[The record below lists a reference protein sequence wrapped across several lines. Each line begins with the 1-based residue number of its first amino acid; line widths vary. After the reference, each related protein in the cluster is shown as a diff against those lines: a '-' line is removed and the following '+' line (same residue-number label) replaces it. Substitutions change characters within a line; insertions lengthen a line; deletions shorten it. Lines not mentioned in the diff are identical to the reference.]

1 MRLFYTKETQ
11 LQNDAIKF
19 LKARKIFHWRQ
30 NSGALK
36 TEKGFY
42 RFTSINGLPDIIAII
57 NGRFVGFELKLKGK
71 YPSRE
76 QKATHKRIKE
86 AGGRVYI
93 IHDLNELKEAVENE
107 NRCKA

>member
-1 MRLFYTKETQ
+1 MRLFYAKETQ
-11 LQNDAIKF
+11 LQNDC
-19 LKARKIFHWRQ
+19 LKYLQAKKIFCYRQ
-30 NSGALK
+30 NSGAVK

-76 QKATHKRIKE
+76 QKLTHKRIKE

-93 IHDLNELKEAVENE
+93 IHDLNELKEAVERE
-107 NRCKA
+107 WQD

>member
-11 LQNDAIKF
+11 LQNDVIRF
-19 LKARKIFHWRQ
+19 LKAKNIFHWRQ

-42 RFTSINGLPDIIAII
+42 RFTSITGLPDIISII

-71 YPSRE
+71 CLSHN
-76 QKATHKRIKE
+76 QKLTHKRIKE

-93 IHDLNELKEAVENE
+93 IHDLNELEEAVEKE
-107 NRCKA
+107 FI